1 MEGCNESTESRH
13 RASEPARSPYQHS
26 DSLEDVLGPWGL
38 VPAPLYMGEQGRG
51 KDESQGMGLEL
62 LEGQVRAGPERTEEK
77 RMLGCSWGAANWGTK
92 MPVGEG

>member
-38 VPAPLYMGEQGRG
+38 VPAPLYMGEQG
-51 KDESQGMGLEL
+51 
-62 LEGQVRAGPERTEEK
+62 ERK
-77 RMLGCSWGAANWGTK
+77 G
-92 MPVGEG
+92 